1 MTLRDRIR
9 QTIGGFVL
17 YDDKGG
23 PDTEVLHDRLT
34 YGKADEQLEEL
45 TDQLL
50 ALLPA
55 LPPGEPTDDEV
66 RDWAYNTLATDTD
79 GDTRGVWWST
89 ITPARKGMYRRA
101 MLSARP
107 SPRRLFGSASPTPTS
122 GAHKATKH
130 R

>member
-1 MTLRDRIR
+1 MTDLRQQIIDAVE
-9 QTIGGFVL
+9 QNVL
-17 YDDKGG
+17 AEMNYQNDLYVSGV
-23 PDTEVLHDRLT
+23 EEA
-34 YGKADEQLEEL
+34 ADAI
-45 TDQLL
+45 L

-107 SPRRLFGSASPTPTS
+107 SPP
-122 GAHKATKH
+122 ATLWEREPDTDEWRSQGH
-130 R
+130 ETQVISE

>member
-1 MTLRDRIR
+1 MTLREHVLRVIRLATSGELAHLDDRQAWR
-9 QTIGGFVL
+9 NRA
-17 YDDKGG
+17 
-23 PDTEVLHDRLT
+23 EEH
-34 YGKADEQLEEL
+34 ADAI
-45 TDQLL
+45 L

-107 SPRRLFGSASPTPTS
+107 SPP
-122 GAHKATKH
+122 ATLWEREPDTDEWRSQGH
-130 R
+130 ETQVISE

>member
-1 MTLRDRIR
+1 MTLRERLEAVAN
-9 QTIGGFVL
+9 GSGPVL
-17 YDDKGG
+17 VAPYQKGPGRDPNQALRDDIKG
-23 PDTEVLHDRLT
+23 
-34 YGKADEQLEEL
+34 
-45 TDQLL
+45 LL

-107 SPRRLFGSASPTPTS
+107 SPP
-122 GAHKATKH
+122 ATLWEREPDTDEWRSQGH
-130 R
+130 ETQVISE